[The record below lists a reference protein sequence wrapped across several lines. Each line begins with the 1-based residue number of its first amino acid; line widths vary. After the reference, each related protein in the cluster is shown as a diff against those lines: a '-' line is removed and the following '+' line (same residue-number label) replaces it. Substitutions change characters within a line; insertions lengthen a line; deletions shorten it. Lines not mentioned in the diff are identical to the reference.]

1 MNFTKTS
8 GVAPDHETGLD
19 DQLPLEAPE
28 LPVHRLQPGLPPP
41 PTHIQHLHLRQGCQ
55 GVAILHSRAVDPS
68 LLTNL
73 KIMFEASK

>member
-41 PTHIQHLHLRQGCQ
+41 PTQIQHLHLRQGCQ
-55 GVAILHSRAVDPS
+55 GVAILHSCRPFFW
-68 LLTNL
+68 LT
-73 KIMFEASK
+73 